1 MRNLYLLLLQLC
13 FAAAFAQ
20 GVPPTVASNP
30 GTSGDEIMSTASLQ
44 TQPEYPGGI
53 KEFYKYVQN
62 NFRMPEVDTD
72 MTARILIQFVV
83 EKDGSMSDFKVVRDP
98 GFGFGEE
105 AVRLLKSV
113 PKKWKP
119 GVQNGKLVRCRYVLP
134 ITLNVTGSDDEA
146 PKKE

>member
-1 MRNLYLLLLQLC
+1 MQLC
-13 FAAAFAQ
+13 FTSAFAQ
-20 GVPPTVASNP
+20 GVPPSVAANP
-30 GTSGDEIMSTASLQ
+30 DGSDNEVVSTAGLQ

-53 KEFYKYVQN
+53 KEFYKFVSQ

-83 EKDGSMSDFKVVRDP
+83 EKDGSMSDFKVLKDP
-98 GFGFGEE
+98 GFGFGDE

-119 GVQNGKLVRCRYVLP
+119 AVQNGKLVRCRYVLP